1 MVAKVCTASVPGTEP
16 MRVSS
21 RLWLLESGLA
31 LNNGW
36 RAGNAAWETGFG
48 SAAAAASRGPLAPFL
63 SLLHRA
69 LPIAAGHAEAM
80 RMPLHEQAR
89 A

>member
-1 MVAKVCTASVPGTEP
+1 MVSVPGAEP
-16 MRVSS
+16 VRVSS
-21 RLWLLESGLA
+21 CLWLLESGLA

-48 SAAAAASRGPLAPFL
+48 SAATAASRSPLAPFL

-69 LPIAAGHAEAM
+69 LPIATGHTEAM
-80 RMPLHEQAR
+80 RMALHRQAR